1 MTAVHQYHTATL
13 LPGGRVLIAGG
24 TDGSVDLASSEL
36 FEPTAEPTP
45 SPTPVPTPTPTPV
58 PTPTPTPVPT
68 PTPPPPVTEHE
79 LAAVCA
85 KGTPI
90 LGAAKYA
97 GTVHPLV
104 VLYRG
109 DTAWTLDS
117 GTYDINTR
125 WDSYDW
131 PGPIQ
136 LVVCVSPEQ
145 QVLLESC
152 GMYSRASDGA
162 QGEIDLYRNFK
173 LVRVIVAKTGK
184 TLQSKTFYGDTPTC
198 ATSISGVD
206 NPDDSPPWILSGTYA
221 DTDQINSYAT
231 AVSKQKVQ

>member
-1 MTAVHQYHTATL
+1 MADDARH
-13 LPGGRVLIAGG
+13 PGRNEDMALARTNGQLHAYKLGYFIA
-24 TDGSVDLASSEL
+24 
-36 FEPTAEPTP
+36 P
-45 SPTPVPTPTPTPV
+45 
-58 PTPTPTPVPT
+58 
-68 PTPPPPVTEHE
+68 
-79 LAAVCA
+79 
-85 KGTPI
+85 
-90 LGAAKYA
+90 YA
-97 GTVHPLV
+97 GRAHPLV
-104 VLYRG
+104 VVDEWG
-109 DTAWTLDS
+109 DLDPIS
-117 GTYDINTR
+117 FGINAK
-125 WDSYDW
+125 WFDGAW

-173 LVRVIVAKTGK
+173 LVRVVVAKTGK

-221 DTDQINSYAT
+221 DTDQINAYAT